1 MLFRPDFFLDQV
13 SEKYSSANGSAAVRL
28 IASAETGEAI
38 RVIIESPDFDTGAI
52 QPTMIIIPASEQN
65 ADANFSAQ
73 GLNILPQ
80 DDKLTMDELFPGT
93 PFFEVIGNEYDFCG
107 DSLVQIIQVQ
117 IKNDSMLKE
126 LFFIPLLIIL
136 MGIFL
141 VQRRCATQPAF

>member
-1 MLFRPDFFLDQV
+1 MGACNTTLQRLHALSARLFLDQV

-80 DDKLTMDELFPGT
+80 DDKLTMDELFPST
-93 PFFEVIGNEYDFCG
+93 PFF
-107 DSLVQIIQVQ
+107 
-117 IKNDSMLKE
+117 
-126 LFFIPLLIIL
+126 
-136 MGIFL
+136 
-141 VQRRCATQPAF
+141 